1 MNSFTVI
8 PSNSLRQ
15 RQRKILKKFIYPS
28 DYSLEIFFYLLT
40 IFWHYCYANS
50 MSLESFEWLT
60 VLKFLS
66 PWEAFEIRSESYL
79 LLGLYV

>member
-1 MNSFTVI
+1 M
-8 PSNSLRQ
+8 
-15 RQRKILKKFIYPS
+15 
-28 DYSLEIFFYLLT
+28 LT